1 MQKLPGAPA
10 WQKRRTPVRARR
22 ISFGI
27 RAGTSLASAASQEGR
42 WYDWDAQRT
51 LLAETLRDI
60 ANIAAGA
67 MVFGQF
73 IGSQTFSVRIA
84 AFGMGVWVALVAFA
98 MVLAGERQP

>member
-1 MQKLPGAPA
+1 ML
-10 WQKRRTPVRARR
+10 RLSR
-22 ISFGI
+22 
-27 RAGTSLASAASQEGR
+27 
-42 WYDWDAQRT
+42 AQRM

-73 IGSQTFSVRIA
+73 LGSQKFSFLIA

-98 MVLAGERQP
+98 IVLAGETQQ